1 MFESELL
8 IHSVQ
13 WVVLSR
19 LQVSF

>member
-1 MFESELL
+1 MFESDLL